1 MSDNT
6 CIQHAGRNQFH
17 HSYPSL
23 RIISEAS
30 EREHLFCLMLFSKFV
45 MWSYLVFKKGHL
57 NNKMAK
63 STKHYSF
70 DVIPH
75 HMSYLGYLFKNASM
89 VTAFSSDE
97 KQTSFVTALL
107 QRL

>member
-1 MSDNT
+1 
-6 CIQHAGRNQFH
+6 
-17 HSYPSL
+17 
-23 RIISEAS
+23 
-30 EREHLFCLMLFSKFV
+30 
-45 MWSYLVFKKGHL
+45 
-57 NNKMAK
+57 MAK